1 VSVLGRSIGWLD
13 DRTGLARFGR
23 SAAKK
28 VFPDHWSFLLGEVA
42 LFCFV
47 ILLATGIFLTFFY
60 VPSAAQIP
68 YYGRYQPLLG
78 SDVSAAFN
86 SVLNIT
92 FEVRA
97 GLLVRQIHHWT
108 ALVFVGAI
116 AIHMSRVFFTAAF
129 RRPRDLNW
137 VIGIGLLTLALAEGF
152 TGYSLPDDLLSGIGL
167 RIAYSALLSIPFLGP
182 SLTFLLF
189 GGEFPTA
196 EIISRLFVIHT
207 LLLPAIFIGAI
218 GLHIG
223 LTWLQKHTV
232 YKGPGVTERTVKG
245 PPFYPVQVFRSLGLF
260 FLTAAVLALVAGLVQ
275 INPVWLY
282 GPFVPYSATVPAQP
296 DWYVGWLEGALRLG
310 PSFEPTI
317 FGVTI
322 PTPFIPGILV
332 PGILFTIL
340 ALWPFLE
347 RRFTH
352 DTSEHHVL
360 DWPWE
365 SPRRTGIGAAILTFF
380 AVQMIAGAN
389 DVLATFLT
397 IQVATLT
404 LLLQIGQFV
413 LPIAVGYAV
422 YRLCRARRDRA
433 DRGLGDESGI
443 AIQRN
448 ASGGFGEPEEP

>member
-1 VSVLGRSIGWLD
+1 MSFLGRSIGWLD

-68 YYGRYQPLLG
+68 YYGPYQPLLG

-116 AIHMSRVFFTAAF
+116 AVHMSRVFFTAAF

-189 GGEFPTA
+189 GGEFPTT

-218 GLHIG
+218 ALHIG

-352 DTSEHHVL
+352 DTREHHVL

-380 AVQMIAGAN
+380 AVQMVAGAN

-397 IQVATLT
+397 VQVATLT

-448 ASGGFGEPEEP
+448 ASGGFGEPDEP

>member
-1 VSVLGRSIGWLD
+1 MSWLGRAIDWAD

-47 ILLATGIFLTFFY
+47 ILLATGIYLTFFY

-68 YYGRYQPLLG
+68 YYGPYQPLLG
-78 SDVSAAFN
+78 TDISAAFN
-86 SVLNIT
+86 SVLNIS

-116 AIHMSRVFFTAAF
+116 ATHMCRVFFTAAF

-152 TGYSLPDDLLSGIGL
+152 SGYSLPDDLLSGIGL
-167 RIAYSALLSIPFLGP
+167 RIAYSALLSVPFLGP

-189 GGEFPTA
+189 GGEFPTP

-218 GLHIG
+218 GVHIG
-223 LTWLQKHTV
+223 LTWLQKHTM
-232 YKGPGVTERTVKG
+232 YKEPGVTEGTVKG
-245 PPFYPVQVFRSLGLF
+245 PPFYPIQVFRSLGLF
-260 FLTAAVLALVAGLVQ
+260 FLTAAVLALLAGLVE
-275 INPVWLY
+275 INPIWQY
-282 GPFVPYSATVPAQP
+282 GPFVPYAATVPAQP

-310 PSFEPTI
+310 FSFEPTI

-322 PTPFIPGILV
+322 PAPFIPGVLV

-352 DTSEHHVL
+352 DTREHHL
-360 DWPWE
+360 LEWPWE
-365 SPRRTGIGAAILTFF
+365 APRRTGIGAGILTFF
-380 AVQMIAGAN
+380 LVQMVAGAN
-389 DVLATFLT
+389 DVLAIFLT
-397 IQVATLT
+397 VRVETLT
-404 LLLQIGQFV
+404 LLLQIGQVV
-413 LPIAVGYAV
+413 LPVAVGYLV

-433 DRGLGDESGI
+433 GRATDDDAGI
-443 AIQRN
+443 EIRRT
-448 ASGGFGEPEEP
+448 ASGGFEGSHEP